1 MILSSFSYKTYGWEL
16 EEMNALNL
24 TNLLVGKNAAGK
36 TRTIN
41 ALKNVT
47 RFMQMNSIVF
57 GSTDGFKTKL
67 TFVNPQDDNWRMEYS
82 FEIDKSNVKAEKLKL
97 NDKTLINR
105 KDGKASF
112 MGEPINP
119 PIKKLV
125 VQIRR
130 DREAY
135 PEIEALM
142 GWTEG
147 VVAVSCSNINPFTVI
162 LGNTSTIVNPLPFS
176 TLVDSLDTSMKR
188 KVLEKAKQLGYE
200 IVDINTVQ
208 TGSEIQLVSVKERNV
223 KHDIMDFQLSS
234 GMIRV
239 LYLLCF
245 LEFLKRG
252 KMASILLIDDLGEGL
267 DYQRAT
273 LLGKE
278 MFEVCENEGMQ
289 MIASSNDSF
298 LMDVVEISRW
308 QILRRKNSK
317 LSALNQANS
326 PELFNY
332 FRMTGLSNFDLFS
345 SDFIDTFLERS
356 SK

>member
-1 MILSSFSYKTYGWEL
+1 MSP
-16 EEMNALNL
+16 LNL
-24 TNLLVGKNAAGK
+24 TSLLVGKNAAGK

-41 ALKNVT
+41 ALQNVT

-57 GSTDGFKTKL
+57 GSTDGFKTKM
-67 TFVNPQDDNWRMEYS
+67 TFVNSQDENWSMEYS
-82 FEIDKSNVKAEKLKL
+82 FEIDKSEVKAEKLKVNGL
-97 NDKTLINR
+97 TLINR
-105 KDGKASF
+105 KDEKAFF

-142 GWTEG
+142 GWAEG
-147 VVAVSCSNINPFTVI
+147 VIVVSCSNINPLTVI
-162 LGNTSTIVNPLPFS
+162 LGSTSNVVNPIPFS
-176 TLVDSLDTSMKR
+176 SLVDSMDNSMKK
-188 KVLEKAKQLGYE
+188 KVFEKAKRLGYE
-200 IVDINTVQ
+200 IMDINTVQ
-208 TGSEIQLVSVKERNV
+208 TGTEIQLVSVKERNV
-223 KHDIMDFQLSS
+223 KHDIMDFLLSS

-245 LEFLKRG
+245 LEFLKHG
-252 KMASILLIDDLGEGL
+252 KKASLLLIDDLGEGL

-278 MFEVCENEGMQ
+278 IFEVCENEGLQ

-298 LMDVVEISRW
+298 LMDVVEISKW

-317 LSALNQANS
+317 LSVLNQANS

-345 SDFIDTFLERS
+345 SDFIDTFMERS